1 MLYTQ
6 IKIHKLELHASM
18 CIIPQNINR
27 KEENKWPKNIIYIY
41 NIYIKNI
48 FYINLKIMQN
58 NATYC
63 LWMATYI
70 IKEMQGNKYIQD
82 FVTSVWRYTEGFI
95 SAMFYFLS

>member
-1 MLYTQ
+1 MLYTL
-6 IKIHKLELHASM
+6 IKINKLELHASL

-27 KEENKWPKNIIYIY
+27 KEEKKWAKEYAH
-41 NIYIKNI
+41 I

-70 IKEMQGNKYIQD
+70 IKEMQGSKCIQD
-82 FVTSVWRYTEGFI
+82 FVTSVWRYAEGFI

>member
-1 MLYTQ
+1 
-6 IKIHKLELHASM
+6 
-18 CIIPQNINR
+18 
-27 KEENKWPKNIIYIY
+27 
-41 NIYIKNI
+41 
-48 FYINLKIMQN
+48 MQN

-82 FVTSVWRYTEGFI
+82 FVASVWRYTEGFI